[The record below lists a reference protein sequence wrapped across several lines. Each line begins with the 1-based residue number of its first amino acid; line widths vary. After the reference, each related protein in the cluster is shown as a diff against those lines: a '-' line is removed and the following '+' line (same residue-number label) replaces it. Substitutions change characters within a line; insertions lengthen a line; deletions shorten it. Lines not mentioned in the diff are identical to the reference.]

1 MHSRRTDN
9 ARRSGPE
16 SNQPLPVGLAEGL
29 DPESRLALMHGVRR
43 RILRTFN
50 QDPAPRT
57 TLDLLAT
64 LPGLSLSSVNY
75 HVLVLGECGSLT
87 VSKVKVAPE
96 SFIRLLRPNI
106 ADDPQLA
113 AVLRATESLDDAR

>member
-9 ARRSGPE
+9 ARHSGRE
-16 SNQPLPVGLAEGL
+16 SNQPLPAGLAEGL

-43 RILRTFN
+43 RILRTFD

-75 HVLVLGECGSLT
+75 HALVLGDCGSLT
-87 VSKVKVAPE
+87 VSKVEVVPE

-106 ADDPQLA
+106 GDDPRLA